1 MAKKMICLVLALILA
16 CLAFTACAE
25 KDENLAKVELSKEE
39 SDVVAIQVREFGT
52 IIVELRPDVAPI
64 TVANFKKLVSEGF
77 YDGLIFHR
85 VIKNFMIQGGDPK
98 GTGTGGSDETIK
110 GEFSSN
116 GVENT
121 LKHERGTLSMARS
134 DDPNSASSQF
144 FICHKTEGVT
154 HLDGDY
160 AAFGTVLY
168 GMEVVD
174 AIAEVKTNY
183 NNKPVNAVVIDSI
196 QFATLK

>member
-1 MAKKMICLVLALILA
+1 MICLVLALILA

-85 VIKNFMIQGGDPK
+85 VMKNFMIQGGDPK